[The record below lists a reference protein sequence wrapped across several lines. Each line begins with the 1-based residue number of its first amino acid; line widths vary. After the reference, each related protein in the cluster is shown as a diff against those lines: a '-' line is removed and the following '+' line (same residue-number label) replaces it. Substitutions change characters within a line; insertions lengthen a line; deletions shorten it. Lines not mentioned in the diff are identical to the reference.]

1 MNQGKQKAVY
11 LSILVLALLI
21 GIGIGTVITFRASAE
36 HQPVADKIRI
46 QGEGSPLSVSSR
58 LDIVSGFAGVAD
70 AVGPAVV
77 NISTKTKVKL
87 SKMHQE
93 MGPFGD
99 DFWRRFFGDEM
110 PRDYVQR
117 NLGSGVI
124 VDSKGFIITNN
135 HVVEDAD
142 SITVKLRDG
151 REFEATVVGADPG
164 GAEGGADL
172 AVIRIHDAKP
182 LPFARI
188 GDVEKLQIGEWVVA
202 IGSPFGLEQTVTSGI
217 VSAKGRAFPSQS
229 LFSNYIQTDAA
240 INPGNS
246 GGPLVNLRG
255 EVVGINTFIETRT
268 GGNLGIGFA
277 VPSDVIV
284 GVYNQIVEHGKV
296 RRGYLG
302 ISMNTL
308 PMTDAMKAHFKLKG
322 KGGVLVTDLSGDDS
336 PAKAAGIQPEDVI
349 IAVNGKP
356 VGDPDALRGVVANLA
371 PGTKVPVTL
380 VRDGR
385 ELTKELTLKER
396 PGQLAARSG
405 RPMDIDAA
413 DETPKPEIGLTVED
427 IPPRLAEQLDLKA
440 DAGGILVTEVKPG
453 SLADDAGLIK
463 NDIVMTLD
471 GARVETA
478 RAFVERVRSLKA
490 GESVVIKFHRFIER
504 TKLTYYTSLT
514 KP

>member
-246 GGPLVNLRG
+246 GGPLLDSAGRII
-255 EVVGINTFIETRT
+255 GINTAIVSPS
-268 GGNLGIGFA
+268 GAYAGLGFA
-277 VPSDVIV
+277 VPVDVVNRIV
-284 GVYNQIVEHGKV
+284 PQIISGQKIKKPGLGVRFVEDYWV
-296 RRGYLG
+296 RRFELE
-302 ISMNTL
+302 
-308 PMTDAMKAHFKLKG
+308 
-322 KGGVLVTDLSGDDS
+322 GVLFSQVVKGSSAEKAGLQPTVVNARGRVQIGDLIVAID
-336 PAKAAGIQPEDVI
+336 
-349 IAVNGKP
+349 GKP
-356 VGDPDALRGVVANLA
+356 VRNTNDLYRILDNHEVGDTV
-371 PGTKVPVTL
+371 KVTIE
-380 VRDGR
+380 RDGR
-385 ELTKELTLKER
+385 
-396 PGQLAARSG
+396 
-405 RPMDIDAA
+405 
-413 DETPKPEIGLTVED
+413 
-427 IPPRLAEQLDLKA
+427 KA
-440 DAGGILVTEVKPG
+440 D
-453 SLADDAGLIK
+453 
-463 NDIVMTLD
+463 
-471 GARVETA
+471 VEIA
-478 RAFVERVRSLKA
+478 LQAE
-490 GESVVIKFHRFIER
+490 E
-504 TKLTYYTSLT
+504 
-514 KP
+514 

>member
-21 GIGIGTVITFRASAE
+21 GIGIGTVITYRASAE

-172 AVIRIHDAKP
+172 AVIRIQDTKP

-246 GGPLVNLRG
+246 GGPLVNTRG
-255 EVVGINTFIETRT
+255 EVIGINTFIFSGS
-268 GGNLGIGFA
+268 GGSVGIGFA
-277 VPSDVIV
+277 VPASRVRTVVD
-284 GVYNQIVEHGKV
+284 EV
-296 RRGYLG
+296 RRYGHYREANVG
-302 ISMNTL
+302 FTL
-308 PMTDAMKAHFKLKG
+308 IQ
-322 KGGVLVTDLSGDDS
+322 LSGANMRQFGTTDRAGAVVYAVVPGS
-336 PAKAAGIQPEDVI
+336 PAVKAGLRPGDILREMAGLRLESRDTIYRLI
-349 IAVNGKP
+349 YNSK
-356 VGDPDALRGVVANLA
+356 VGDHLSFKAERQ
-371 PGTKVPVTL
+371 
-380 VRDGR
+380 GR
-385 ELTKELTLKER
+385 VFTGEIVLE
-396 PGQLAARSG
+396 
-405 RPMDIDAA
+405 
-413 DETPKPEIGLTVED
+413 ET
-427 IPPRLAEQLDLKA
+427 
-440 DAGGILVTEVKPG
+440 
-453 SLADDAGLIK
+453 
-463 NDIVMTLD
+463 
-471 GARVETA
+471 
-478 RAFVERVRSLKA
+478 
-490 GESVVIKFHRFIER
+490 H
-504 TKLTYYTSLT
+504 
-514 KP
+514 